1 MKKWEREVRHMV
13 QALGLHIDS
22 FTQTGGDHY
31 KLLLRHNDGR
41 TMHLIAAQSPSDYK
55 AALNMRAR
63 IRRHF
68 GLGTRDDEQAK
79 RKGGAVVRDRDLPR
93 Q

>member
-1 MKKWEREVRHMV
+1 MRKWERELRHTV
-13 QALGLHIDS
+13 QAMGLHIDS

-31 KLLLRHNDGR
+31 KLLLRHDDGR
-41 TMHLIAAQSPSDYK
+41 TMHLITAQTPSDRK

-68 GLGTRDDEQAK
+68 ELGKKHEGESRSL
-79 RKGGAVVRDRDLPR
+79 VRDGHVPR